1 MEKKNIDWGN
11 LGFGYVKTDY
21 RYVSNYKDGKWDE
34 GGLTTDDMVT
44 ISECAGVLQYAQ
56 TVFEGMKAYT
66 TEDGHIVTFRPDLNG
81 ERMEHSAA
89 RLKCL
94 YSRKTVLLTQLFRQL
109 KQMQHMFRHMVLVLL
124 YMYVRTCSEATLL
137 SV

>member
-44 ISECAGVLQYAQ
+44 ISEY
-56 TVFEGMKAYT
+56 ESIYY
-66 TEDGHIVTFRPDLNG
+66 R
-81 ERMEHSAA
+81 R
-89 RLKCL
+89 
-94 YSRKTVLLTQLFRQL
+94 
-109 KQMQHMFRHMVLVLL
+109 
-124 YMYVRTCSEATLL
+124 RTYRYFPS
-137 SV
+137 

>member
-44 ISECAGVLQYAQ
+44 ISSLC
-56 TVFEGMKAYT
+56 M
-66 TEDGHIVTFRPDLNG
+66 
-81 ERMEHSAA
+81 
-89 RLKCL
+89 
-94 YSRKTVLLTQLFRQL
+94 
-109 KQMQHMFRHMVLVLL
+109 
-124 YMYVRTCSEATLL
+124 VRTPLKNGLA
-137 SV
+137 